1 MFTTRTTIMLTA
13 SLLVAAL
20 IGIQLGTGAV
30 GAVNPIFFTERP
42 VHPRDRGAALDPRD
56 IEARRLARQAAAYDS
71 FYDWND
77 GAAALSLA
85 CAGCTIG
92 GQVAA
97 SYVPY
102 FGSRESIAADDERMR
117 REIDAR
123 YEARLAAEVEREAR
137 RAEVEL
143 LAEPA
148 VARSELVAEPA
159 LADDGGLGMGGPD
172 EPPPEAKTEE
182 APPADEP
189 VS

>member
-1 MFTTRTTIMLTA
+1 MLKTQTTVAMTF

-20 IGIQLGTGAV
+20 VGIQLGTSAI
-30 GAVNPIFFTERP
+30 GAVNPIFFTDAP
-42 VHPRDRGAALDPRD
+42 VHPRDRGAAVDPRE

-77 GAAALSLA
+77 GSASLRLA

-102 FGSRESIAADDERMR
+102 FGSRESIAAEDERMR

-137 RAEVEL
+137 RAEIEL

-148 VARSELVAEPA
+148 IDRPIRAA
-159 LADDGGLGMGGPD
+159 DGGLAMGGPD
-172 EPPPEAKTEE
+172 EPLPPEDKSEE
-182 APPADEP
+182 APEPVEP